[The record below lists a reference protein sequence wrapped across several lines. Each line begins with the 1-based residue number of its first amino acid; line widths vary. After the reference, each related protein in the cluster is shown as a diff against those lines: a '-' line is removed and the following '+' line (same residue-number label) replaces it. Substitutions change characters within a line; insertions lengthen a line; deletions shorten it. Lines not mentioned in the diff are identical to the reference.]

1 MPKRITSS
9 AFSRTLVATIF
20 IYMLLMLSNT
30 SFVYAQGPID
40 IVNTSPASNKIDYL
54 SADYQS
60 VDNDNG
66 PFVADRKNA
75 RKAKNWRVTEASALN
90 ENNKEYG
97 YRNDEMAR
105 FIFLMDARDRK
116 QKLLASLALWP
127 EHQAQLIN
135 NLTNEEGVGR
145 FTSLFTIFVLMLVSG
160 FIVERVVSL
169 KMDSF
174 SESVA
179 KEKNSSFKDNLD
191 YILMRGFFQYV
202 GIAIFAL
209 TAALIAVYNYND
221 AWARPCC

>member
-30 SFVYAQGPID
+30 SFVYAQGPELSLTKETVD
-40 IVNTSPASNKIDYL
+40 IVNTSPASNKSDYL

-202 GIAIFAL
+202 GIAIFA
-209 TAALIAVYNYND
+209 
-221 AWARPCC
+221 